1 MTLITQVT
9 LDRTR
14 TLSITSIESTLTSAS
29 TYCSVIDMSTFFKD
43 FYIHPIHV
51 MKAQTISRG
60 KPLLSLNPTLDGGVS
75 CHHAPANL
83 PRERTLMPIK
93 VEAALTPEPV

>member
-1 MTLITQVT
+1 MQVT

-14 TLSITSIESTLTSAS
+14 TLTITSIDSTLTSAS
-29 TYCSVIDMSTFFKD
+29 TYCSVMDMSTFLKD
-43 FYIHPIHV
+43 FYIRPIHV

-75 CHHAPANL
+75 CHHAPATIH
-83 PRERTLMPIK
+83 RERTLMPIK
-93 VEAALTPEPV
+93 VEAAPTPDPV